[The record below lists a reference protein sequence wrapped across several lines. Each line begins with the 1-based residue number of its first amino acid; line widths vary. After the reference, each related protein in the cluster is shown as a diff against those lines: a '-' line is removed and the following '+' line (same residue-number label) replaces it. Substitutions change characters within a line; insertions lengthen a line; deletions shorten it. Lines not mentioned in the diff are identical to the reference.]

1 MSIDTASFG
10 RQRGVS
16 MIELIIFIVIISAVM
31 AGMLSMMSSI
41 SSKTVDPMLRKQ
53 ALLRAESLLEEVA
66 LAHFTYCHPED
77 ANAETALSSAG
88 CASMPERF
96 GPQLATD
103 GRPFANINDYAGAP
117 GAETAFNPA
126 DASGYIVTDATGA
139 TMLPAGYRTMVSITP
154 VSGFGP
160 AGLQIADVMSPV
172 TTADTDV
179 LLISVT
185 VAYPGGAVRLDR
197 YRTRYAPNA
206 LP

>member
-1 MSIDTASFG
+1 MSIKPSLG

-16 MIELIIFIVIISAVM
+16 MIELIIFIVIISAVL
-31 AGMLSMMSSI
+31 AGMLSMMASM
-41 SSKTVDPMLRKQ
+41 SSKTVDPILRKQ
-53 ALLRAESLLEEVA
+53 ALLRAESLLEEVGV
-66 LAHFTYCHPED
+66 AHFTYCHPED
-77 ANAETALSSAG
+77 ASAESALSSAG

-96 GPQLATD
+96 GPQLTTD
-103 GRPFANINDYAGAP
+103 ARPFANINDYASAP
-117 GAETAFNPA
+117 GAEAPFNAA
-126 DASGYIVTDATGA
+126 DPSGNIVTDATGA

-160 AGLQIADVMSPV
+160 AGLQIADVTSPA

-179 LLISVT
+179 LLITVT

-206 LP
+206 RP